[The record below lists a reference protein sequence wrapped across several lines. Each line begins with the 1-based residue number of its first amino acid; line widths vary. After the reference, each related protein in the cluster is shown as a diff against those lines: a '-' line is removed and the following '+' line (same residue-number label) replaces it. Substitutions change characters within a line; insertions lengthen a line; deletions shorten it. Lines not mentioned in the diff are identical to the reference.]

1 MPPLNR
7 DSGAGA
13 RRRLED
19 VSHFF
24 LDTDRAEPP
33 NAISGVTLNSCLAP
47 RERSN
52 GRARIVHLVSVAH
65 DIPGAMVVAG
75 LAALSARSGMR
86 VLVAEA
92 TEHPFDA
99 AFALGVFRADPA
111 HRRPIAETRSGV
123 GVLAAPLVGST
134 LPPIYLQPDDLRAV
148 QDRLRVADLVFVH
161 LGRGEVARVQ
171 PEIAP
176 PDELVVVVPDAGPD
190 AQLDAYRAIKE
201 VVRWNHGV
209 RIGMIVAGSS
219 LARRKIV
226 DSRPVIGRPLSRLTE
241 AVERFLRRDCSVIGR
256 VPDAATLAVHFLS
269 GAFLDAGGDEI
280 ARVLGPIAGR
290 WMRPNG
296 NQRSSVT
303 LDGSQRSSVARDG
316 SPERTRSPSAAR
328 EATIFR
334 HARIDMEG
342 LTAAAHPSGLAGAFS
357 SPRRRPGIQDG
368 RDPAAGNPSPSRS
381 RGPAPA

>member
-1 MPPLNR
+1 
-7 DSGAGA
+7 
-13 RRRLED
+13 
-19 VSHFF
+19 
-24 LDTDRAEPP
+24 
-33 NAISGVTLNSCLAP
+33 
-47 RERSN
+47 
-52 GRARIVHLVSVAH
+52 
-65 DIPGAMVVAG
+65 MVVAG

-99 AFALGVFRADPA
+99 AFALGVFRADPP
-111 HRRPIAETRSGV
+111 HRGPIAETRSGV

-134 LPPIYLQPDDLRAV
+134 LPPVYLQPDDLRAV
-148 QDRLRVADLVFVH
+148 QDRLRGADLVFVH
-161 LGRGEVARVQ
+161 LGRGKVARVQ

-176 PDELVVVVPDAGPD
+176 PDELVVVVSDAGPD
-190 AQLDAYRAIKE
+190 AQLDAYRSIKE

-209 RIGMIVAGSS
+209 RIGMIAAGSS
-219 LARRKIV
+219 PA
-226 DSRPVIGRPLSRLTE
+226 IGRPLSRLTE

-256 VPDAATLAVHFLS
+256 VPDASTLAAHFLS
-269 GAFLDAGGDEI
+269 GAFLDAGGEEI

-290 WMRPNG
+290 WMRPI
-296 NQRSSVT
+296 
-303 LDGSQRSSVARDG
+303 G

-334 HARIDMEG
+334 HARIDMDG
-342 LTAAAHPSGLAGAFS
+342 LTATAHPSGLAGAFS

-368 RDPAAGNPSPSRS
+368 RDPTAGNPSPSRG

>member
-33 NAISGVTLNSCLAP
+33 NAISSVTPNSCLAP

-99 AFALGVFRADPA
+99 AFALGVFRADPP
-111 HRRPIAETRSGV
+111 HRGPIAETRSGV

-148 QDRLRVADLVFVH
+148 QDRLRGADLVFVH
-161 LGRGEVARVQ
+161 LGRGKVARVQ
-171 PEIAP
+171 SEIAP
-176 PDELVVVVPDAGPD
+176 PDELVVVVPDAGLD

-226 DSRPVIGRPLSRLTE
+226 DSR
-241 AVERFLRRDCSVIGR
+241 
-256 VPDAATLAVHFLS
+256 LA
-269 GAFLDAGGDEI
+269 
-280 ARVLGPIAGR
+280 
-290 WMRPNG
+290 
-296 NQRSSVT
+296 
-303 LDGSQRSSVARDG
+303 
-316 SPERTRSPSAAR
+316 
-328 EATIFR
+328 
-334 HARIDMEG
+334 
-342 LTAAAHPSGLAGAFS
+342 
-357 SPRRRPGIQDG
+357 
-368 RDPAAGNPSPSRS
+368 
-381 RGPAPA
+381 

>member
-1 MPPLNR
+1 MPPFNR

-13 RRRLED
+13 RRLED

-33 NAISGVTLNSCLAP
+33 NAAP
-47 RERSN
+47 RERSS
-52 GRARIVHLVSVAH
+52 GRARIVHLLSVAH

-92 TEHPFDA
+92 TEHSFDA
-99 AFALGVFRADPA
+99 AFALGVSRADPA
-111 HRRPIAETRSGV
+111 HRRPIAEARSGV

-134 LPPIYLQPDDLRAV
+134 LPLFYLQPDDLRAV
-148 QDRLRVADLVFVH
+148 QDRLHGSDLVVVH
-161 LGRGEVARVQ
+161 LGRGEVACVQ
-171 PEIAP
+171 QEIAP
-176 PDELVVVVPDAGPD
+176 PDELVIVVPDAGLD

-201 VVRWNHGV
+201 VVRWNPEV
-209 RIGMIVAGSS
+209 RIGVIAAGASPT
-219 LARRKIV
+219 L
-226 DSRPVIGRPLSRLTE
+226 GRPLSRLTE

-256 VPDAATLAVHFLS
+256 IPDGSTLVAHFLS

-280 ARVLGPIAGR
+280 TRVLGPIASR

-303 LDGSQRSSVARDG
+303 LDGNQRSSVALDG
-316 SPERTRSPSAAR
+316 SPERTRSPSAAI
-328 EATIFR
+328 AV
-334 HARIDMEG
+334 DG
-342 LTAAAHPSGLAGAFS
+342 LTAAAHPSVFAGTFS

-368 RDPAAGNPSPSRS
+368 RDPAAGNPADSRG

>member
-33 NAISGVTLNSCLAP
+33 NAIP

-52 GRARIVHLVSVAH
+52 GRAWIVHLVSVAH

-99 AFALGVFRADPA
+99 AFALGVFRANPP

-123 GVLAAPLVGST
+123 GVLTAPLVGST
-134 LPPIYLQPDDLRAV
+134 LPPLYLQPDDLRAV
-148 QDRLRVADLVFVH
+148 QDRLRGADLVFVH
-161 LGRGEVARVQ
+161 LGRGKVARVQ

-201 VVRWNHGV
+201 VVHWNHGV
-209 RIGMIVAGSS
+209 RIGMIAAGSS
-219 LARRKIV
+219 PA
-226 DSRPVIGRPLSRLTE
+226 IGRPLSRLTE

-256 VPDAATLAVHFLS
+256 IPDASTLAAHFLS

-303 LDGSQRSSVARDG
+303 LDRNQRSSVALDG
-316 SPERTRSPSAAR
+316 SPERTRSPSAA
-328 EATIFR
+328 
-334 HARIDMEG
+334 IDMDG
-342 LTAAAHPSGLAGAFS
+342 LTATAHPSGLAGAFS
-357 SPRRRPGIQDG
+357 SPRRRPGNQDG
-368 RDPAAGNPSPSRS
+368 RDPTAGNPSPSRG

>member
-33 NAISGVTLNSCLAP
+33 NAIP

-99 AFALGVFRADPA
+99 AFALGVFRADPP

-134 LPPIYLQPDDLRAV
+134 LPPVYLQPDDLRAV
-148 QDRLRVADLVFVH
+148 QDRLRGADLVFVH
-161 LGRGEVARVQ
+161 LGRGKVARVQ

-176 PDELVVVVPDAGPD
+176 PDELVVVVPDAGLD
-190 AQLDAYRAIKE
+190 VQLDAYRAIKE

-209 RIGMIVAGSS
+209 RIGMIAAGSS
-219 LARRKIV
+219 PA
-226 DSRPVIGRPLSRLTE
+226 IGRPLSRLTE

-256 VPDAATLAVHFLS
+256 VPDASTLAAHFLS
-269 GAFLDAGGDEI
+269 GAFLDAGSDEI

-303 LDGSQRSSVARDG
+303 LDGNQRSSVALDG
-316 SPERTRSPSAAR
+316 SPERTRSPSAA
-328 EATIFR
+328 
-334 HARIDMEG
+334 IDMDG
-342 LTAAAHPSGLAGAFS
+342 LTATAHPSGLAGAFS

-368 RDPAAGNPSPSRS
+368 RDPAAGNPSPSRG

>member
-296 NQRSSVT
+296 
-303 LDGSQRSSVARDG
+303 SQRSSVARDG

>member
-24 LDTDRAEPP
+24 LDTNRAEPS
-33 NAISGVTLNSCLAP
+33 NAIP

-134 LPPIYLQPDDLRAV
+134 LPPVYLQPDDLRTV
-148 QDRLRVADLVFVH
+148 QDRLRGADLVFVH
-161 LGRGEVARVQ
+161 LGRGKVARVQ

-176 PDELVVVVPDAGPD
+176 PDELVVVVPDAGLD

-209 RIGMIVAGSS
+209 RIGMIAAGSS
-219 LARRKIV
+219 PA
-226 DSRPVIGRPLSRLTE
+226 IGRPLSRLTE

-256 VPDAATLAVHFLS
+256 IPDTSTLVAHFLS
-269 GAFLDAGGDEI
+269 GAFLDAGREEI

-303 LDGSQRSSVARDG
+303 LDGS
-316 SPERTRSPSAAR
+316 PERTRSPSAA
-328 EATIFR
+328 
-334 HARIDMEG
+334 IDMDG
-342 LTAAAHPSGLAGAFS
+342 LTATAHPSGLAGAFS

-368 RDPAAGNPSPSRS
+368 RDPAAGNPSPSRG

>member
-7 DSGAGA
+7 DSGVGA

-24 LDTDRAEPP
+24 LDTDRAGPP
-33 NAISGVTLNSCLAP
+33 NAAP
-47 RERSN
+47 SERSN

-99 AFALGVFRADPA
+99 AFALGVFRADPV
-111 HRRPIAETRSGV
+111 HRCPIAETRSGV
-123 GVLAAPLVGST
+123 GVLTAPLVGST
-134 LPPIYLQPDDLRAV
+134 LPPVYLRPDDLRAV
-148 QDRLRVADLVFVH
+148 QDRLRGADLVFVH
-161 LGRGEVARVQ
+161 LGRGDVARVR

-176 PDELVVVVPDAGPD
+176 PDELVVVVPDAGPED
-190 AQLDAYRAIKE
+190 QLDAYRVIKE
-201 VVRWNHGV
+201 VVRWSHGV
-209 RIGMIVAGSS
+209 RIGMIAAGSS

-226 DSRPVIGRPLSRLTE
+226 DSRPAIGRPLSRLTE
-241 AVERFLRRDCSVIGR
+241 AVERFLRRDGPVIGR
-256 VPDAATLAVHFLS
+256 VPDASTLAAHFLS

-280 ARVLGPIAGR
+280 TRVLGPIAGR
-290 WMRPNG
+290 WMRP
-296 NQRSSVT
+296 T
-303 LDGSQRSSVARDG
+303 G
-316 SPERTRSPSAAR
+316 SPENTRSPSAAR
-328 EATIFR
+328 DATIFR
-334 HARIDMEG
+334 HARIDMDG
-342 LTAAAHPSGLAGAFS
+342 LTAAAHPPVVDGAFS
-357 SPRRRPGIQDG
+357 SPRRRPGIPDG
-368 RDPAAGNPSPSRS
+368 RDPAAGNPSPSRG

>member
-99 AFALGVFRADPA
+99 AFALGVFRADPT

-209 RIGMIVAGSS
+209 RIGMIAAGSS

-290 WMRPNG
+290 WMRPN
-296 NQRSSVT
+296 
-303 LDGSQRSSVARDG
+303 GSQRSSVARDG